1 MVRLIAKGWPVVSDF
16 PASRKAFSLWKTS
29 AGGGYNS

>member
-1 MVRLIAKGWPVVSDF
+1 MPMGGLSVSDF
-16 PASRKAFSLWKTS
+16 PASRKAFHYGKTS